1 MGCSRSRSFPCSVA
15 WGRVLTTSNCG
26 HLHMQMGG
34 QSAAREIDKILSE
47 VDADK
52 DGKIDFS
59 EFCQMMRQGNE
70 ALLQS
75 ANTMRGRRKAK

>member
-1 MGCSRSRSFPCSVA
+1 MSCAVNIVLLPHHFTNPGWLCA
-15 WGRVLTTSNCG
+15 LRV
-26 HLHMQMGG
+26 QMGG
-34 QSAAREIDKILSE
+34 QQAAKEIDKILSE
-47 VDADK
+47 VDDDK

-75 ANTMRGRRKAK
+75 ATTMRGRRKAPATQK